1 MGTERYR
8 LPGLSAG
15 RPISQAAAAD
25 TQSRRLLIALA
36 ILLAVLVMV
45 VAKNSDFWFGTEEA
59 ADVDSS
65 APATSSNP
73 AVFSIHKQAPAVQ
86 SAAIQPTPTHH
97 VSKAFKA
104 AQTVSAKAAQPNA
117 TESEAPVVASHRVV
131 LPPLDVEVVAGDKHS
146 AVHPGSNVIVT
157 DIPADPNRPAVLTA
171 SSIVANA
178 SQHERLSAV
187 SAPELRQSI
196 DASYPALG
204 QHSRVQGSV
213 VLEAVIGTD
222 GVIEGL
228 RVLNGPSILTNA
240 AEQAV
245 RQWHFKPY
253 LQNGRPVETK
263 CTVTVNFSI
272 RIADTSS
279 NIS

>member
-1 MGTERYR
+1 M
-8 LPGLSAG
+8 
-15 RPISQAAAAD
+15 SQAPATD

-45 VAKNSDFWFGTEEA
+45 VAKNSDFWFGTDEA

-65 APATSSNP
+65 ASPSTSNS
-73 AVFSIHKQAPAVQ
+73 AVFSIHTQASAAQ
-86 SAAIQPTPTHH
+86 SAATQSPAQHI
-97 VSKAFKA
+97 SKTFKA
-104 AQTVSAKAAQPNA
+104 PTQTVSAKAAQANA

-146 AVHPGSNVIVT
+146 TVHPGSNIIVT

-171 SSIVANA
+171 SSIVASA

-196 DASYPALG
+196 DATYPALG

-228 RVLNGPSILTNA
+228 RVLSGPSILANA
-240 AEQAV
+240 AQQAV

-253 LQNGRPVETK
+253 LQDGRPVETK

-272 RIADTSS
+272 RVADTSS

>member
-15 RPISQAAAAD
+15 RPMSQTAAAD
-25 TQSRRLLIALA
+25 AQSRRLLIALA

-45 VAKNSDFWFGTEEA
+45 VAKNSDFWFGADEA

-65 APATSSNP
+65 VPATSSNP
-73 AVFSIHKQAPAVQ
+73 AVFSIHKQVTAAQ
-86 SAAIQPTPTHH
+86 SAATPTQH
-97 VSKAFKA
+97 VSKISKAPAQAVNAQA
-104 AQTVSAKAAQPNA
+104 AQSNA
-117 TESEAPVVASHRVV
+117 TESEAPVVASQRVV

-146 AVHPGSNVIVT
+146 TVHPGSNVIVT
-157 DIPADPNRPAVLTA
+157 DIPADPNRPAALTA
-171 SSIVANA
+171 SSIVSNA

-196 DASYPALG
+196 DATYPALG

-228 RVLNGPSILTNA
+228 RVLGGPSILVNA
-240 AEQAV
+240 AQQAV

-272 RIADTSS
+272 LVAGTSS

>member
-1 MGTERYR
+1 M
-8 LPGLSAG
+8 
-15 RPISQAAAAD
+15 SQAAD

-45 VAKNSDFWFGTEEA
+45 VAKNSDFWFGTDEA

-65 APATSSNP
+65 VPATGSNP
-73 AVFSIHKQAPAVQ
+73 AVFSIHKQAPAAQ
-86 SAAIQPTPTHH
+86 SAATQITPTQH

-104 AQTVSAKAAQPNA
+104 PAQAVSAQAAQSNA

-146 AVHPGSNVIVT
+146 TVHPGSNVIVT
-157 DIPADPNRPAVLTA
+157 DIPADPTRPAALTA
-171 SSIVANA
+171 SSIVSNA

-196 DASYPALG
+196 DATYPALG

-228 RVLNGPSILTNA
+228 RVLGGPSILIYA
-240 AEQAV
+240 AQQAV

-253 LQNGRPVETK
+253 LQNGRAVETK

-272 RIADTSS
+272 LVAGTSS